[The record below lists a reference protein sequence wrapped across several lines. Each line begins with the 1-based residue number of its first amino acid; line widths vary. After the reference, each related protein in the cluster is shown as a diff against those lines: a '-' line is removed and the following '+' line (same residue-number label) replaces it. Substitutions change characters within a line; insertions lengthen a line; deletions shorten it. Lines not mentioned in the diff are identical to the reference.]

1 MTSTMINIS
10 ASTADQNSN
19 EKKINKLSNSEG
31 KDNIEIASPRSLSE
45 SVVKSPHKSGKT
57 DESV

>member
-1 MTSTMINIS
+1 MINIS
-10 ASTADQNSN
+10 ASTIDHNSKGKDN
-19 EKKINKLSNSEG
+19 DKLSNSEG
-31 KDNIEIASPRSLSE
+31 KDNIEIASPRSLNE